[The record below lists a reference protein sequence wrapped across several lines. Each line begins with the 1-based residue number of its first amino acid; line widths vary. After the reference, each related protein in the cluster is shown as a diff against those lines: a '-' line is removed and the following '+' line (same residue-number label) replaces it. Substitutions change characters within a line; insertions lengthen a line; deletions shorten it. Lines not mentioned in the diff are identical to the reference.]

1 MEYER
6 EALKGGL
13 MPFSYVQFM
22 TDLMAPK
29 PYPQQP
35 VFQSPMLTPLRKPI
49 RESTIGIFTSAGIQ
63 LRGDTPL
70 AETNDLSY
78 RLIDRGVPY
87 SELTVAHQTPVR
99 IWALEDINVAFPRE
113 RLAELEADGVIGR
126 LAPKAV
132 SMVGSITLFTELL
145 QKTVP
150 AIKRELDEQG
160 VDLLFLFPF

>member
-1 MEYER
+1 
-6 EALKGGL
+6 

-22 TDLMAPK
+22 TELMAPK
-29 PYPQQP
+29 PYPRQP
-35 VFQSPMLTPLRKPI
+35 EFGPPKLTPLRKPI

-63 LRGDTPL
+63 LRGDAPL

-78 RLIDRGVPY
+78 RLIDRAVPY

-99 IWALEDINVAFPRE
+99 AWALEDLNVAFPRE
-113 RLAELEADGVIGR
+113 RLVDLETEGVIGR
-126 LAPKAV
+126 LAPRAI
-132 SMVGSITLFTELL
+132 SMVGSITMFTGLL

-150 AIKRELDEQG
+150 AIQKELEDQG

>member
-1 MEYER
+1 
-6 EALKGGL
+6 

-22 TDLMAPK
+22 TELMAPK
-29 PYPQQP
+29 PYPRQP
-35 VFQSPMLTPLRKPI
+35 EFGPPKLTPLRKPI

-63 LRGDTPL
+63 MRGDTPL

-78 RLIDRGVPY
+78 RLIDRAVPY

-99 IWALEDINVAFPRE
+99 VWALEDLNVAFPRE
-113 RLAELEADGVIGR
+113 RLVDLEAEGVIGR
-126 LAPKAV
+126 LAPRAI
-132 SMVGSITLFTELL
+132 SMVGSITMFTQLL

-150 AIKRELDEQG
+150 AIQKELEEQC